1 MVEHHDA
8 ARRERI
14 LVWAAI
20 LTTVTLWASAFVGIR
35 SASQHLA
42 PGALAFGRLA
52 VATVALAVVMLVRRE
67 KLPDRRL
74 LLGICAVGVLWFGL
88 YNVVL
93 NAAERRVDAGTAA
106 MLVNVG
112 PILIAILAGIF
123 LHEGLHRQL
132 IAGCAVAFA
141 GVALIG
147 IATSKH
153 GIALSWGAV
162 LCVLA
167 ALLYASGV
175 VIQKPLLRH
184 ASALQITFGSCVAG
198 MLACSPFAPQL
209 ASDAS
214 KAPAS
219 SLAWMVYL
227 GIFPMAVGFLTWA
240 YALARMPASKMG
252 MSTYLVPPIAILLG
266 WALLS
271 EVPPPLA
278 YAGGALCLGG
288 VWLSR
293 RQPRAATLPAEE
305 LAAT

>member
-1 MVEHHDA
+1 MSLDHHPD
-8 ARRERI
+8 RERI
-14 LVWAAI
+14 LVWGAI

-52 VATVALAVVMLVRRE
+52 VATISLGVVMLVRRE
-67 KLPDRRL
+67 RLPDRRHL
-74 LLGICAVGVLWFGL
+74 VGICAVGVLWFGL

-93 NAAERRVDAGTAA
+93 SAAERSVDAGTAA

-123 LHEGLHRQL
+123 LNEGVSRQL
-132 IAGCAVAFA
+132 VAGCAVAFS
-141 GVALIG
+141 GVAIIG
-147 IATSKH
+147 FATSKH
-153 GIALSWGAV
+153 GITLSWGAL

-167 ALLYASGV
+167 ALLYAIAV
-175 VIQKPLLRH
+175 VIQKPLLRS
-184 ASALQITFGSCVAG
+184 ASALQITFGACVAG

-209 ASDAS
+209 ASQAGN
-214 KAPAS
+214 APAS
-219 SLAWMVYL
+219 SIAWMVYL
-227 GIFPMAVGFLTWA
+227 GVFPMAVGFLTWA
-240 YALARMPASKMG
+240 YALSRMPAGKLG
-252 MSTYLVPPIAILLG
+252 MSTYLVPPLAILLG
-266 WALLS
+266 WVLLS

-293 RQPRAATLPAEE
+293 RQPRAESVPTDQ
-305 LAAT
+305 LAPT